1 MARAMARAVDLAVRA
16 ITILLLVEI
25 MVEYIR
31 FH

>member
-16 ITILLLVEI
+16 IAVLLVEM
-25 MVEYIR
+25 MVKYIR

>member
-16 ITILLLVEI
+16 IVILLVE
-25 MVEYIR
+25 MMLKYIR

>member
-1 MARAMARAVDLAVRA
+1 MARAIPRAVDLAVGA
-16 ITILLLVEI
+16 ITVLLVEM

>member
-16 ITILLLVEI
+16 IRVLLVE
-25 MVEYIR
+25 MMLKYIR

>member
-16 ITILLLVEI
+16 ITVLLVEM